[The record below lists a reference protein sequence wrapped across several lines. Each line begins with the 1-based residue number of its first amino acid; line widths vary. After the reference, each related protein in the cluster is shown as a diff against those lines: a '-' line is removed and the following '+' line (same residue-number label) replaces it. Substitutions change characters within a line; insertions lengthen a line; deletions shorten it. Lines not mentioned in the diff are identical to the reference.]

1 MTKRERLWIAMIG
14 AVVLA
19 VLAMIFVPGDLGK
32 GIAVFVLVGGYVLRM
47 IFRNWFYDD

>member
-14 AVVLA
+14 AVVFA
-19 VLAMIFVPGDLGK
+19 VLAMILIPGDRGK
-32 GIAVFVLVGGYVLRM
+32 AIAVFVLVAGYVLRM